1 MCELN
6 IYLCFRML
14 QSQKVK
20 ENKKSSYLCNHIF
33 NPRSTVL
40 YKSDFSSFEILC
52 RKVKGLINPKAIS
65 ILLS

>member
-6 IYLCFRML
+6 IYLCFRIL

-20 ENKKSSYLCNHIF
+20 EDKKSSSLCNHIF
-33 NPRSTVL
+33 NPKSAL

-52 RKVKGLINPKAIS
+52 KKVKGLINPKVIS
-65 ILLS
+65 ILLP

>member
-20 ENKKSSYLCNHIF
+20 KDNKSSSLCNQIF
-33 NPRSTVL
+33 NLKGVL

-52 RKVKGLINPKAIS
+52 RKVKGLINLNVIS
-65 ILLS
+65 ILLP

>member
-20 ENKKSSYLCNHIF
+20 EDKKFSSLCNHIF
-33 NPRSTVL
+33 NTKSVL
-40 YKSDFSSFEILC
+40 CKSDFSAFEILC
-52 RKVKGLINPKAIS
+52 KKVKGLINPKAIS
-65 ILLS
+65 ILLP